1 MEAGGDFL
9 ERLRAATSDAAVVTD
24 PDMMAG
30 HLTDWRHMFTGQAL
44 AVLRPGSTQEV
55 SRLVR
60 LCAEANVAIV
70 PQGGNT
76 GLAGGATP
84 QGDMPQ
90 VVLSL
95 AGMNNIRLV
104 DPVGLCIEVEAGAIL
119 QSVRDAAAAED
130 RLFPVSLAAEGSA
143 SIGGIIATNAGGVN
157 VLRYGMTRDLVL
169 GLEVVLADGT
179 VIDALR
185 PLRKDNAARYWKQ
198 LFIGS
203 EGVLGI
209 VTAATLRLVSRPL
222 HRSVSLV
229 SVPNVQTALSVFG
242 RAQTVLGDALTA
254 FELMEAAALERVE
267 SHFDL
272 TLPVQAG
279 AWYLLIEA
287 GSTLAGLTET
297 VEAMLEDVFEQG
309 WAADGVVASSGAQAE
324 HLWTLREHITEA
336 EAKSGHSVKHDVS
349 LPIVA
354 FPAFLET
361 FRTRLPDVEAEASS
375 NVFGH
380 LGDGNLHVNV
390 LLPEEAGSTG
400 VMRFVHDLVHAHGG
414 SISAEHG
421 LGQYRVAEWER
432 LTSRAEQMLL
442 RRIKMALD
450 PHGILNPG
458 KGLPIKEHKAT

>member
-1 MEAGGDFL
+1 MTAGDEFP

-30 HLTDWRHMFTGQAL
+30 YLTDWRHMFTGQAI

-55 SRLVR
+55 SALVR
-60 LCAEANVAIV
+60 LCAEAGVAIV

-84 QGDMPQ
+84 QGDAPQ
-90 VVLSL
+90 VILSL
-95 AGMNNIRLV
+95 ARMNNIRSV
-104 DPVGLCIEVEAGAIL
+104 DPVGLCIEAEAGAIL
-119 QSVRDAAAAED
+119 QSVREAATAED

-143 SIGGIIATNAGGVN
+143 TIGGIIATNAGGVN

-203 EGVLGI
+203 EGALGI
-209 VTAATLRLVSRPL
+209 VTAATLRLVPRPL
-222 HRSVSLV
+222 HRSVALV
-229 SVPNVQTALSVFG
+229 SVPDVQTALSVFSH
-242 RAQTVLGDALTA
+242 AQTVLGDALTA

-267 SHFDL
+267 THFNL
-272 TLPVQAG
+272 TLPVQSG

-287 GSTLAGLTET
+287 GSTLSGLAET
-297 VEAMLEDVFEQG
+297 SEAMLEDVFEKG
-309 WAADGVVASSGAQAE
+309 WATDGVVASSAGQAD
-324 HLWTLREHITEA
+324 HLWALREHITEA
-336 EAKSGHSVKHDVS
+336 EAKSGRSVKHDVS
-349 LPIVA
+349 LPIAA
-354 FPAFLET
+354 FPAFLEA
-361 FRTRLPDVEAEASS
+361 FGTRLPEVEAEATP

-390 LLPEEAGSTG
+390 LLPKEADSTG
-400 VMRFVHDLVHAHGG
+400 VMRLVHDLVHAHGG

-432 LTSRAEQMLL
+432 LTARAEQVLL
-442 RRIKMALD
+442 GRIKTALD
-450 PHGILNPG
+450 PQGILNPG
-458 KGLPIKEHKAT
+458 KGLSIKEHKAA